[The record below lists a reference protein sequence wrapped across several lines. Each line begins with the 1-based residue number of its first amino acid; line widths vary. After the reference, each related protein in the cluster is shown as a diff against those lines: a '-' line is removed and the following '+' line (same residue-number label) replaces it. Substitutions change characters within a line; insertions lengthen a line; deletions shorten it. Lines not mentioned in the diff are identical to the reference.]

1 MRRTAQD
8 GSQCKEEPLTIRACN
23 RPVCGRLCVEEIAL
37 GNDIV
42 VTTIPSMHRVTS
54 HAIAVWRNVR
64 KLKAELQGLTSE
76 EIGQR
81 RKVRQTQD
89 AWDAS
94 GLLS

>member
-1 MRRTAQD
+1 
-8 GSQCKEEPLTIRACN
+8 
-23 RPVCGRLCVEEIAL
+23 
-37 GNDIV
+37 
-42 VTTIPSMHRVTS
+42 MHRVTS

-89 AWDAS
+89 ACNAS